1 MQEVLAQLVHRKLR
15 TFLTICGFAIGIFSV
30 LSIGAM
36 AEKFRSMG
44 QHLERLFSGKVFICE
59 KVSFWAGGGIL
70 SESCVP
76 ALKKTRSSSAVIP
89 FLVTRLRERQMFYLG
104 FPEVVVGL
112 PPEETAA
119 FCENPPLL
127 SGRWLRKGDDS
138 ALIGFEVA
146 RSLGLSPGRRLK
158 LRHRQF
164 PVAGVLER
172 TGSIEDRMAFLPLAL
187 AQEVFHRP
195 SLLTGIMVKM
205 PPGVEPGAMIKEIH
219 RILPAVETIT
229 PDEMKRQAEESLA
242 LWNIITV
249 GSAILASLVGA
260 LCIFISMLVAIFERR
275 NEIALKKALG
285 ASESDIMGEFVLE
298 SFLISIVGWI
308 LGALSGAIFTGIY
321 DRALQGRGI
330 TLFYLSPRLLIISL
344 AGAALLGVIAGLV
357 PAYQA
362 ARLRPAE
369 AMTR

>member
-1 MQEVLAQLVHRKLR
+1 MAQLVRRKLR

-30 LSIGAM
+30 LTIGSM

-44 QHLERLFSGKVFICE
+44 QHLEQIFFGKVFICE

-70 SESCVP
+70 SESCVQ
-76 ALKKTRSSSAVIP
+76 ALKKIRSSPPVIP
-89 FLVTRLRERQMFYLG
+89 FLVTRLRDRQMFYLG

-146 RSLGLSPGRRLK
+146 RSLGLSTGGRLK

-172 TGSIEDRMAFLPLAL
+172 TGSVEDRMVFLPLAL
-187 AQEVFHRP
+187 AQEAFHRP
-195 SLLTGIMVKM
+195 SLLTGIMVKV
-205 PPGVEPGAMIKEIH
+205 PPGVEPEAMVRDIH
-219 RILPAVETIT
+219 RILPAVETVT
-229 PDEMKRQAEESLA
+229 PDEMRRQVEESLA

-249 GSAILASLVGA
+249 GSATLASLVGA
-260 LCIFISMLVAIFERR
+260 LCIFISMLIAIFERR
-275 NEIALKKALG
+275 CEIGLKKALG

-298 SFLISIVGWI
+298 SFLISISGWL
-308 LGALSGAIFTGIY
+308 LGALSGALFIGLY

-330 TLFYLSPRLLIISL
+330 TLFYLSPRLLIASL
-344 AGAALLGVIAGLV
+344 IGAALLGVFAGLV
-357 PAYQA
+357 PACQA